1 MLDSNNL
8 IYTAQEWRIINGY
21 VDKAGVVVIFNG
33 EVQGW
38 VNELR
43 NPEHWVSG
51 CVAVNEHGEIW
62 QTIAG
67 NSDDGALMWLLV
79 GNPDL

>member
-1 MLDSNNL
+1 MDSKNL
-8 IYTAQEWRIINGY
+8 IHKAQQWRITNGY

-43 NPEHWVSG
+43 NPEPWAPG
-51 CVAVNEHGEIW
+51 CLAINKRGEMW

-67 NSDDGALMWLLV
+67 NSEDGALMWLLV